1 MEYINQHSFTL
12 SAIGLVLLVAWLLL
26 RDGVSGRDLLAL
38 GLLVGA
44 LVGSFA
50 LVQPGP
56 SSPLDAAQARALI
69 GGGRAV
75 LLEFQSPY

>member
-12 SAIGLVLLVAWLLL
+12 SSIALVLAVGWLLA
-26 RDGVSGRDLLAL
+26 RDGVSLRDLLVF
-38 GLLVGA
+38 GLLLGA
-44 LVGSFA
+44 LIGSYAMVG
-50 LVQPGP
+50 PGP

-75 LLEFQSPY
+75 LLELQSPY